1 MKRILLW
8 SFLAVLLLIPMF
20 MSFGIWSASNQLLY
34 PVWRDN
40 KDFSAC
46 SPETEKHWG
55 PSCGNLRSSNEFKF
69 EELRIPSTNGFDL
82 PTWKIGSFENRKGKS
97 KGAIFLVH
105 GGGSDKREMT
115 KHIRFFLKRG
125 LDVFSFD
132 FSCHGEANCKIPGL
146 SYGYRESKDVLS
158 MYRYLSERYDQIYA
172 LGSSVGASSLLISLP
187 EMYKLSAVIA
197 ENPMYNFERLI
208 LEFPGTANEIPAFFS
223 HLLIKLTQIRGKF
236 ETSPSPASS
245 LANSKSVPILF
256 IHSKEDQVVPFQQT
270 LDLADL
276 YSGPKQVWIL
286 EKGEHGSAREIDP
299 DVYERRVEGFLDRL
313 RQ

>member
-1 MKRILLW
+1 MKRILFW
-8 SFLAVLLLIPMF
+8 SFLAILLIIPIF
-20 MSFGIWSASNQLLY
+20 MSFGIWSASNQLLF

-40 KDFSAC
+40 LDFSAC

-55 PSCGNLRSSNEFKF
+55 PSCGNLRNSNEFKF
-69 EELRIPSTNGFDL
+69 EELKISSVNGFDL
-82 PTWKIGSFENRKGKS
+82 PTWKIDTFENRKGKP

-132 FSCHGEANCKIPGL
+132 FGCHGEAGCVVPGL

-158 MYRYLSERYDQIYA
+158 MYRYLSEKYDRIYA
-172 LGSSVGASSLLISLP
+172 LGSSVGASSILISLP
-187 EMYKLSAVIA
+187 EMPKLSAVIA

-208 LEFPGTANEIPAFFS
+208 LEFPGTSKEIPALFS
-223 HLLIKLTQIRGKF
+223 HLLIKLTQFRGRF
-236 ETSPSPASS
+236 ETTPSPASS
-245 LANSKSVPILF
+245 LANTKSVPILF
-256 IHSKEDQVVPFQQT
+256 IHSKEDQVVPFQQSQ
-270 LDLADL
+270 DLADI
-276 YSGPKQVWIL
+276 YKGPKEVWFL

-299 DVYERRVEGFLDRL
+299 DEYERRVTGFLDNL
-313 RQ
+313 Q

>member
-8 SFLAVLLLIPMF
+8 SILTIILLIPIF
-20 MSFGIWSASNQLLY
+20 MSFGIWSASNQLLF
-34 PVWRDN
+34 PIWRDN
-40 KDFSAC
+40 QNFSAC

-55 PSCGNLRSSNEFKF
+55 ISCGNLRNSNEFKF
-69 EELRIPSTNGFDL
+69 EELKIPSRNGFDL
-82 PTWKIGSFENRKGKS
+82 PTWKIGTFENRKGKS

-115 KHIRFFLKRG
+115 KHIRFFLERG

-132 FSCHGEANCKIPGL
+132 FGCHGEASCVIPGL

-158 MYRYLSERYDQIYA
+158 VYHYLSERYNRIYA
-172 LGSSVGASSLLISLP
+172 LGSSVGASSILISLP
-187 EMYKLSAVIA
+187 EMPKLSAVIA

-208 LEFPGTANEIPAFFS
+208 LEFPGTAKDIPALFS
-223 HLLIKLTQIRGKF
+223 HFLIKLTQIRGKF

-245 LANSKSVPILF
+245 LANTKSAQILF

-270 LDLADL
+270 LDLANL
-276 YSGPKQVWIL
+276 YLGPKQIWIL
-286 EKGEHGSAREIDP
+286 ERGEHGTAREINP
-299 DVYERRVEGFLDRL
+299 KEYEKKVSAFLDNL
-313 RQ
+313 R

>member
-8 SFLAVLLLIPMF
+8 SILTIILLIPIF
-20 MSFGIWSASNQLLY
+20 MSFGIWSASNQLLF
-34 PVWRDN
+34 PVWRN
-40 KDFSAC
+40 NQDFSAC
-46 SPETEKHWG
+46 SAETEKHWG
-55 PSCGNLRSSNEFKF
+55 PSCGDLRNSNEFKF
-69 EELRIPSTNGFDL
+69 EELKIPSTNGFDL
-82 PTWKIGSFENRKGKS
+82 PTWKIGTLENGKGKS

-132 FSCHGEANCKIPGL
+132 FACHGEASCVIPGL

-158 MYRYLSERYDQIYA
+158 IYQYLSERYDHIYA
-172 LGSSVGASSLLISLP
+172 LGSSVGASSILISLP
-187 EMYKLSAVIA
+187 EMPKLSGVIA

-208 LEFPGTANEIPAFFS
+208 LEFPGTAKDIPALFS

-245 LANSKSVPILF
+245 LANVNIVPILF

-276 YSGPKQVWIL
+276 YLGPKQVWIL
-286 EKGEHGSAREIDP
+286 EKGEHGSAREINP
-299 DVYERRVEGFLDRL
+299 KEYEKRVSAFLDGL
-313 RQ
+313 K

>member
-8 SFLAVLLLIPMF
+8 SFLAVLLLIPIF

-40 KDFSAC
+40 KDFSEC
-46 SPETEKHWG
+46 NSETEKHWG
-55 PSCGNLRSSNEFKF
+55 QSCGNLRSSNEFKF
-69 EELRIPSTNGFDL
+69 EELKIPSTNGFDL
-82 PTWKIGSFENRKGKS
+82 PTWKIGTLENGKGKS

-132 FSCHGEANCKIPGL
+132 FSCHGEAYCVTPGL

-172 LGSSVGASSLLISLP
+172 FGSSVGASSILISLP
-187 EMYKLSAVIA
+187 EMSKLSAVIA

-245 LANSKSVPILF
+245 LANTKSIPILF
-256 IHSKEDQVVPFQQT
+256 IHSKEDQVVPFQQSQ
-270 LDLADL
+270 DLANI
-276 YSGPKQVWIL
+276 YNGPSEVWLL
-286 EKGEHGSAREIDP
+286 EKGEHGAARETNSKE
-299 DVYERRVEGFLDRL
+299 YERRVTRFLDNL
-313 RQ
+313 

>member
-8 SFLAVLLLIPMF
+8 SILTIILFIPIF
-20 MSFGIWSASNQLLY
+20 MSFGIWSASNQLLF
-34 PVWRDN
+34 PVWRN
-40 KDFSAC
+40 NQDFSAC
-46 SPETEKHWG
+46 STETEKHWG
-55 PSCGNLRSSNEFKF
+55 PSCGNLRNSNEFKF
-69 EELRIPSTNGFDL
+69 EELKIPSTNGFDL
-82 PTWKIGSFENRKGKS
+82 PTWKIATLENGKGKS

-132 FSCHGEANCKIPGL
+132 FGCHGEASCLIPGL

-158 MYRYLSERYDQIYA
+158 IYHYLSEKYDHIYA
-172 LGSSVGASSLLISLP
+172 LGSSVGASSILISLP
-187 EMYKLSAVIA
+187 EMHKLSGVIA
-197 ENPMYNFERLI
+197 ENPMYNFEKLI
-208 LEFPGTANEIPAFFS
+208 LEFPGTAKDIPALFS

-245 LANSKSVPILF
+245 LAKVNAIPILF

-276 YSGPKQVWIL
+276 YIGPKQVWIL
-286 EKGEHGSAREIDP
+286 EKGEHGTARDTDP
-299 DVYERRVEGFLDRL
+299 NEYERRVRAFLDGL
-313 RQ
+313 R

>member
-8 SFLAVLLLIPMF
+8 SILTIILLIPIF
-20 MSFGIWSASNQLLY
+20 MSFGIWSASNQLLF
-34 PVWRDN
+34 PIWRDN
-40 KDFSAC
+40 QDFSAC

-55 PSCGNLRSSNEFKF
+55 ISCGNLRNSNEFKF
-69 EELRIPSTNGFDL
+69 EELKIPSRNGFDL
-82 PTWKIGSFENRKGKS
+82 PTWKIGTFENRKGKS

-115 KHIRFFLKRG
+115 KHIRFFLERG

-132 FSCHGEANCKIPGL
+132 FGCHGEANCLIPGL

-158 MYRYLSERYDQIYA
+158 VYHYLSERYDRIYA
-172 LGSSVGASSLLISLP
+172 LGSSVGASSILISLP
-187 EMYKLSAVIA
+187 EMPKLSAVIA

-208 LEFPGTANEIPAFFS
+208 LEFPGTAKDIPALFS
-223 HLLIKLTQIRGKF
+223 HFLIKLTQIRGKF

-245 LANSKSVPILF
+245 LANTKSAQILF

-270 LDLADL
+270 LDLANL
-276 YSGPKQVWIL
+276 YLGPKQIWIL
-286 EKGEHGSAREIDP
+286 ERGEHGTAREINP
-299 DVYERRVEGFLDRL
+299 QEYEKKVSAFLDNL
-313 RQ
+313 R